1 MKNLVIYEYIVA
13 IARTG
18 SIRKAATEFS
28 ITPSALNRRLLS
40 LESELGIEIFDRV
53 NNGMRINKGGEIVL
67 SVFKSQLSEVNNLK
81 LQIEDMVGLKSGSIS
96 IICSQALLPYFLPSQ
111 INHFQSLFP
120 EIKFNINVGDGEKAI
135 NYIRDFKSDL
145 ALIFEPTKSK
155 YIETISTKNQ
165 SIQAVMSSEHPL
177 AKFKSIDLI
186 DCLKYPLALPPNPYS
201 VRKIL
206 EDSALKLL
214 VDLEP
219 IVEAESYIFLHNFVA
234 RNSSAISF
242 EAEIDLHKKVSY
254 SSISTVPLN
263 LSQDYKG
270 EIHLLKYR
278 GRVLKGAV
286 AKFAEQLLNVF
297 EDSN

>member
-1 MKNLVIYEYIVA
+1 M
-13 IARTG
+13 
-18 SIRKAATEFS
+18 
-28 ITPSALNRRLLS
+28 
-40 LESELGIEIFDRV
+40 RV
-53 NNGMRINKGGEIVL
+53 NKAGEIVL
-67 SVFKSQLSEVNNLK
+67 SVFKSQLSEISNLK
-81 LQIEDMVGLKSGSIS
+81 SQIEDMVGLKSGSIS

-111 INHFQSLFP
+111 INQFQLLFP

-155 YIETISTKNQ
+155 YAETIATKNQ
-165 SIQAVMSSEHPL
+165 SIQAVMSTEHPL
-177 AKFKSIDLI
+177 AKSKNINLI

-206 EDSALKLL
+206 EDAAFKLL
-214 VDLEP
+214 VNLEP

-234 RNSSAISF
+234 RNSSVISF
-242 EAEIDLHKKVSY
+242 EAEIDLQEKISY

-270 EIHLLKYR
+270 KIHLLKYR
-278 GRVLKGAV
+278 GRVLTGPV
-286 AKFAEQLLNVF
+286 DKFAEQLLNDF
-297 EDSN
+297 FN